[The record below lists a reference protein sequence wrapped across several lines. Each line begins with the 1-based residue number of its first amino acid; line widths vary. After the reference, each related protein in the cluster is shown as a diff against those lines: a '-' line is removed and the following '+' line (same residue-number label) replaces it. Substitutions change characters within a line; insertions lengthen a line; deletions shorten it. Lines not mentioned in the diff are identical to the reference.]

1 MFAILVENMSSI
13 VISLL
18 VVLCGIL
25 YIKKCEA
32 EKATADAEKKRHV
45 AIKAEE
51 DRIAAE
57 KAAKEKA
64 VQEKASKKWNMNE
77 TFNDKRYQFVLTL
90 YRIRKQYPRM
100 GLLQPDFIWVIFRA
114 IMPSK
119 YDRTNYDIKDA
130 VNEWCDDPVVAAAN
144 FGHQQMEHITGYK
157 YERAI

>member
-13 VISLL
+13 VISLF

-57 KAAKEKA
+57 KAAAYAEKA
-64 VQEKASKKWNMNE
+64 TKKWKPNE

-100 GLLQPDFIWVIFRA
+100 GLLQPDFIW
-114 IMPSK
+114 
-119 YDRTNYDIKDA
+119 
-130 VNEWCDDPVVAAAN
+130 
-144 FGHQQMEHITGYK
+144 
-157 YERAI
+157 